1 MNVIRPLLRRT
12 LRPMALV
19 AAVGLALW
27 YVYSSRA
34 SALPAESSA
43 LDGEYRITV
52 RSPAH
57 SPAILEPSRFVVE
70 IADRSG
76 LPVQAEKLE
85 LKYWMPGMFCGMFT
99 AEAGKT
105 GQAGVY
111 EAAVIPVMTGRWV
124 MEARIEVGEKEIVV
138 RHPFEAG
145 RS

>member
-1 MNVIRPLLRRT
+1 MGSLLKRAI
-12 LRPMALV
+12 RPMALV

-34 SALPAESSA
+34 SALPAESSK

-52 RSPAH
+52 RSPAR
-57 SPAILEPSRFVVE
+57 SAAALEPSRFVVE

-76 LPVQAEKLE
+76 MPASIGRLT

-99 AEAGKT
+99 AEAERT
-105 GQAGVY
+105 GRAGAY
-111 EAAVIPVMTGRWV
+111 AATVIPVMTGRWV
-124 MEARIEVGEKEIVV
+124 LEARMTIGEKEVVV